1 MVEMAGREW
10 RRRFRGVPIVGGI
23 VEMLGVVLDVYDA
36 IGWTDSTYRIGTGE
50 ERLTEARKVA
60 EAGSGRGEADEAEG
74 LSALATGQENARER
88 DRAAGQGDG

>member
-1 MVEMAGREW
+1 MAGREW

-50 ERLTEARKVA
+50 ERLAEARKVA
-60 EAGSGRGEADEAEG
+60 EAGGGRGGTGEAEG
-74 LSALATGQENARER
+74 LSALATDQEDARER